1 MGLKEYHIYK
11 WSTTIMGENKK
22 IYHIEKQNLLFDSI
36 PGKLS
41 FHQGTRKLHILS
53 ISCH

>member
-1 MGLKEYHIYK
+1 MKSQHKALVRPVVLQI
-11 WSTTIMGENKK
+11 NKK